1 MDYTVPNREVIF
13 YLGSVIVI
21 GIFIYFVWVRFKEQE
36 QIDLKEHKWIITLYI
51 AMLVLFII
59 IWRVM
64 FLYFETFTEK
74 TIKQQQTY
82 EKILNG

>member
-1 MDYTVPNREVIF
+1 MDYTAANRELIF
-13 YLGSVIVI
+13 YLGSVIIV

-36 QIDLKEHKWIITLYI
+36 QIDLEEHKWIITLYI
-51 AMLVLFII
+51 IMLVVFII
-59 IWRVM
+59 IWRIM

-74 TIKQQQTY
+74 SLQQQKIY

>member
-1 MDYTVPNREVIF
+1 MDYTAANRELIF
-13 YLGSVIVI
+13 YLGSVIIV

-36 QIDLKEHKWIITLYI
+36 QIDLEKHKWIITLYI
-51 AMLVLFII
+51 VMLVVFII
-59 IWRVM
+59 IWRIM

-74 TIKQQQTY
+74 SLQQQKIY